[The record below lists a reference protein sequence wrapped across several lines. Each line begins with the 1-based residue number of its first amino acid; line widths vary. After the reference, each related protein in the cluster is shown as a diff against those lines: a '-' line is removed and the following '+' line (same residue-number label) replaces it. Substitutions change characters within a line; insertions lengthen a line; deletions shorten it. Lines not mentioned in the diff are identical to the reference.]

1 MCFQEHLL
9 KPAALVKHV
18 ILEEFTSIGDIL
30 SQKQSGLYFVCTGE
44 YDPKEKKFYLLSAKH
59 PKSLHQLS
67 CVEETFKCGA
77 TRMIFVAQYSRAVE
91 KSIRNFAVS
100 LLRRSTPS
108 AKKAVFSRIT
118 APLSFLFIVL
128 NDAVNN
134 GHAIY
139 DNWFSG
145 SLSPSFKHKWF
156 FPDLTHFAPVCGN
169 LDLSFVYDEMKKV
182 SVLPRY
188 EHICFSGCACV
199 FYDTARGDFYFK
211 FETTTLVKLNP
222 NWNAEDATSAKYAAG
237 ASSVTIPIGTMQ
249 DRDPRPK
256 LFNVWNYYDRDPAK
270 DLWTVKVR
278 TGMDKELHAREV
290 HRQRGK
296 RRISSILSER
306 GRKFCRVRP
315 FDIVRE

>member
-1 MCFQEHLL
+1 MAVNMWSGSLLAGRCSITDMASTHSTLRTMNASKFERFSFSIFDDSFLSFRNLLLIHFIRICFQEHLL
-9 KPAALVKHV
+9 KPAAFVKHI
-18 ILEEFTSIGDIL
+18 ILEELTSIGDIL
-30 SQKQSGLYFVCTGE
+30 SQKVSGLYFVCTGE

-118 APLSFLFIVL
+118 APLTFLFIVL

-156 FPDLTHFAPVCGN
+156 FPDLTHFAPAWGN
-169 LDLSFVYDEMKKV
+169 SWSSSWSSSSTWKAPYLLHSVWAWTKV
-182 SVLPRY
+182 L
-188 EHICFSGCACV
+188 
-199 FYDTARGDFYFK
+199 
-211 FETTTLVKLNP
+211 
-222 NWNAEDATSAKYAAG
+222 
-237 ASSVTIPIGTMQ
+237 
-249 DRDPRPK
+249 
-256 LFNVWNYYDRDPAK
+256 
-270 DLWTVKVR
+270 
-278 TGMDKELHAREV
+278 
-290 HRQRGK
+290 
-296 RRISSILSER
+296 
-306 GRKFCRVRP
+306 
-315 FDIVRE
+315 